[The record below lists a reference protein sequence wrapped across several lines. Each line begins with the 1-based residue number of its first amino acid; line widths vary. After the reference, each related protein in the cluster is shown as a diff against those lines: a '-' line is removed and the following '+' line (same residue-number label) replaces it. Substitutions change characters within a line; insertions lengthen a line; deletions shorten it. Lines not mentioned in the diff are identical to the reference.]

1 MVKERHADHVW
12 PWNMVKLGFLYF
24 YEYYCSRKQDLL
36 IVDTKSFFHYKVQSL
51 NTK

>member
-1 MVKERHADHVW
+1 MVKERHADHAW
-12 PWNMVKLGFLYF
+12 SWNMVKLGFLYF
-24 YEYYCSRKQDLL
+24 YEYYCSCKQDLL